1 MACFVSLNIISE
13 NWWKTVDFRLSL
25 MFKRVRIDSP
35 TSKQTIQDTTYYWVT
50 TITIVQMSLIHDGL
64 MVTDFT
70 TLLWHR
76 VWQYDRPLSTWWV
89 NNNVNNK
96 QPSCNW
102 QTMTLG
108 IISTHI
114 ESECNGFRRRQ
125 PVSFQVP
132 TNGTV
137 VYNWFSDLPTFLVTC
152 HSVSTEPPETNGS
165 ELLCHN

>member
-13 NWWKTVDFRLSL
+13 NWWKLLISAFLS
-25 MFKRVRIDSP
+25 FSNAFV
-35 TSKQTIQDTTYYWVT
+35 
-50 TITIVQMSLIHDGL
+50 LIHQHLNKQYRILLTTESPQLPQSKVLNPWWFDGHR
-64 MVTDFT
+64 FHKI
-70 TLLWHR
+70 TLTQ

-152 HSVSTEPPETNGS
+152 HSVSTEPPKTNGS